1 MVTEKNTL
9 WDRFLSPF
17 VRMFI
22 NEEALQ
28 KFDRS
33 VDWEVEIDRLGD
45 STLVYPDYYQS
56 QNFHGIRG
64 GYLTSGAA
72 VTYDPITQY
81 VLPPN
86 EVWVRQSAID
96 AITVQ
101 PRRILDLGCGTGSQ
115 TLMLKQAFPQAETIG
130 LDFSPYMLFMG
141 QYKAQQAGLEIG
153 WRHSNAEHTGFA
165 DRTFDLI
172 TLALVFH
179 ETPAEISQAILRE
192 CYRLLNPG
200 GEVIVLDGNQ
210 QTLRHT
216 DWLTEVFEEPYIK
229 EYSAGNVAVWMEQAG
244 FAAVTTRDFWWIH
257 QITRGV
263 KPISATQPDAAKT
276 SEIEDFPIGALAT

>member
-1 MVTEKNTL
+1 MATTKNTL
-9 WDRFLSPF
+9 WDRFLSPI
-17 VRMFI
+17 VRTFI
-22 NEEALQ
+22 DEEALQ

-33 VDWEVEIDRLGD
+33 VDWEVEVDRLCD

-56 QNFHGIRG
+56 QNFHGIGG

-72 VTYDPITQY
+72 VTYDPITRY
-81 VLPPN
+81 VLPPS
-86 EVWVRQSAID
+86 ETWVRQSAID
-96 AITVQ
+96 AITVK

-115 TLMLKQAFPQAETIG
+115 TLLLKQAFPQAETIG
-130 LDFSPYMLFMG
+130 LDFSPYMLFMSK
-141 QYKAQQAGLEIG
+141 YKAQQAGLDIG
-153 WRHSNAEHTGFA
+153 WRHGDAENTGFA
-165 DRTFDLI
+165 DGTFDLI

-179 ETPAEISQAILRE
+179 ETPTEISQAILRE

-229 EYSAGNVAVWMEQAG
+229 EYSAGNVAVWMQQAG

-263 KPISATQPDAAKT
+263 KPILATQPNSAET
-276 SEIEDFPIGALAT
+276 SAIDDFPLGALAT

>member
-1 MVTEKNTL
+1 MATGKNTL
-9 WDRFLSPF
+9 WDRFLSPI
-17 VRMFI
+17 VRTFI
-22 NEEALQ
+22 DEEALQ
-28 KFDRS
+28 QFDRS
-33 VDWEVEIDRLGD
+33 VDWQVEIDRLRD

-86 EVWVRQSAID
+86 EAWVRQSAID
-96 AITVQ
+96 AITAQ

-130 LDFSPYMLFMG
+130 VDLSPYMLFMG
-141 QYKAQQAGLEIG
+141 EYKAKQAGLDIG
-153 WRHSNAEHTGFA
+153 WRHGNAEHTGFG
-165 DRTFDLI
+165 DRAFDLI

-179 ETPAEISQAILRE
+179 ETPTEISQAILRE
-192 CYRLLNPG
+192 CYRLLSSG

-210 QTLRHT
+210 QTLRHA

-229 EYSAGNVAVWMEQAG
+229 EYSAGNVAVWMKRAG

-257 QITRGV
+257 QVTRGV
-263 KPISATQPDAAKT
+263 KPISATQPDAAET
-276 SEIEDFPIGALAT
+276 SAIDDFPLGALAT